1 MIRATMRKKAQF
13 QPFHTTMNTLSSSR
27 LPTPAADDEPRGP
40 HPPESAFFSLQGRA
54 ALLTW
59 SRLREEP
66 TSGLV
71 ARCAVLRMGVGD
83 YPLSAPI
90 AFHAPPRF
98 EAFCRSRPNHWQT
111 LAVVERH
118 DPAKLDF
125 DEDFPLHVHALSIS
139 TNRRNGW
146 NTRNARFW
154 DFEGRHPNI
163 LAKSLKEGPGV

>member
-1 MIRATMRKKAQF
+1 
-13 QPFHTTMNTLSSSR
+13 MNTPSSSR

-40 HPPESAFFSLQGRA
+40 HPPDSVFFSLQGRA

-71 ARCAVLRMGVGD
+71 ARFKAV
-83 YPLSAPI
+83 
-90 AFHAPPRF
+90 
-98 EAFCRSRPNHWQT
+98 CRGRPNHWQT

-118 DPAKLDF
+118 DAAKPDY
-125 DEDFPLHVHALSIS
+125 DEEFPLHVHALTIS
-139 TNRRNGW
+139 TDRRNGW

-154 DFEGRHPNI
+154 DFEG
-163 LAKSLKEGPGV
+163 